1 MVEEMRGQGLDG
13 SGGRGQGMDRSG
25 GKGTGEVWLK
35 RGGDRDWMG
44 GGREWMEVEGRGQ
57 GKNG

>member
-1 MVEEMRGQGLDG
+1 MVEER
-13 SGGRGQGMDRSG
+13 RGQGMDGSG
-25 GKGTGEVWLK
+25 GKRTGEVWLK

-57 GKNG
+57 GKDG